1 MVKVQKV
8 LLIMGCITSLTS
20 GVLSV
25 IDNRFDTYAFISALL
40 FFNLYI
46 GLLNNLKLHKLIDE
60 HVEKIKKII
69 EK

>member
-8 LLIMGCITSLTS
+8 LLIMGCITSLAS

-25 IDNRFDTYAFISALL
+25 INNKFDTYAFISALL

-46 GLLNNLKLHKLIDE
+46 GLLSNLKLHKLIDG
-60 HVEKIKKII
+60 HVEAVKKII
-69 EK
+69 KK